1 MSRRGNCHDNAA
13 AESFFSLLKT
23 ERIRRR
29 VYPDRETARRDVFD
43 YIEMFYNPV
52 RRHGNN
58 GGVAP
63 VEFEKRYFKELS
75 GV

>member
-13 AESFFSLLKT
+13 AERFFSLLKT
-23 ERIRRR
+23 DRIRRR
-29 VYPDRETARRDVFD
+29 IYLDRETARRDVFD
-43 YIEMFYNPV
+43 NIEMFYNPV

-58 GGVAP
+58 GGIAP
-63 VEFEKRYFKELS
+63 MEFEKQYFKELS